1 MDFIDKIRKGAPDI
15 FLTATIDLALFPTKT
30 EILHEAFR
38 AMSVGADQI
47 YTARGPH
54 IVEMLS
60 KEDIP
65 VMCHLGLV
73 PRKSSWR
80 GGLRAIGKNA
90 EEAYKLYNDFKFY
103 ANSEPELINDFVILY
118 DIEINMIHEP
128 DKQIGF
134 DKFKRRLLRLKESF
148 ENSNYVLNF
157 VLTNSSM
164 YKDILEDEEGNFYV
178 YKLVS
183 DSNDS
188 YKSTKIMILK
198 GKSYNKNL
206 ETLDADIK
214 DLKGPPWVVK
224 SQIHAG
230 GRGAGYFKNSFNDK
244 GGVQVVFD
252 KDKVS
257 SVAQSMMGNVL
268 VTKQTGEIGKKVNRI
283 FIEEGCDI
291 DREFYLSLLVDRNNS
306 KVMMMISA
314 AGGMD
319 IEEVAITNPEK
330 IINVHFTTYK
340 DISLDDS
347 LLKKLDITKN
357 QLDEL
362 TSIINKLLNA
372 FTSIDASTIEI
383 NPLVLNNQGSF
394 VVLDAK
400 ISLDDNALFRH
411 PELAELKDLTEE
423 DPLELQAAEHDMN
436 YVKLDG
442 SIGCM
447 VNGAGLAMA
456 TMDIIKQF
464 GEEPANFLDLG
475 GTANKDRVIMGFKT
489 IQSDPNVKSILINIF
504 GGIIH
509 CDMIANGI
517 VEAVKELDF
526 KLPLVVRF
534 QGTNAK
540 EGKDMINN
548 SDLGLIS
555 IDDFTEAAKKVVELA
570 KG

>member
-1 MDFIDKIRKGAPDI
+1 MNIHEYQAK
-15 FLTATIDLALFPTKT
+15 
-30 EILHEAFR
+30 EILKNY
-38 AMSVGADQI
+38 G
-47 YTARGPH
+47 
-54 IVEMLS
+54 L
-60 KEDIP
+60 P
-65 VMCHLGLV
+65 V
-73 PRKSSWR
+73 
-80 GGLRAIGKNA
+80 
-90 EEAYKLYNDFKFY
+90 
-103 ANSEPELINDFVILY
+103 
-118 DIEINMIHEP
+118 
-128 DKQIGF
+128 
-134 DKFKRRLLRLKESF
+134 
-148 ENSNYVLNF
+148 
-157 VLTNSSM
+157 
-164 YKDILEDEEGNFYV
+164 
-178 YKLVS
+178 
-183 DSNDS
+183 
-188 YKSTKIMILK
+188 LK
-198 GKSYNKNL
+198 GKSYNSNL

-230 GRGAGYFKNSFNDK
+230 GRGAGHFKNSFNNK
-244 GGVQVVFD
+244 GGVQVVFEQNE
-252 KDKVS
+252 VS
-257 SVAQSMMGNVL
+257 SIAQSMMGNIL
-268 VTKQTGEIGKKVNRI
+268 ITKQTGEKGKMVNRI

-291 DREFYLSLLVDRNNS
+291 EREFYLSLLVDRNKS
-306 KVMMMISA
+306 KIIMMISA

-319 IEEVAITNPEK
+319 IEEVALNNPEK
-330 IINVHFTTYK
+330 IINIHFIKYK
-340 DISLDDS
+340 DISLDES
-347 LLKKLDITKN
+347 LMMKLEINKN
-357 QLDEL
+357 QLEEL
-362 TSIINKLLNA
+362 TSIVNKLLNA

-383 NPLVLNNQGSF
+383 NPLVLNKKGSF

-400 ISLDDNALFRH
+400 ISLDDNAIFRH
-411 PELAELKDLTEE
+411 PEFADLKDLTEE

-475 GTANKDRVIMGFKT
+475 GTANKDRVIMGFKI
-489 IQSDPNVKSILINIF
+489 IQSDSNVKSILINIF

-534 QGTNAK
+534 QGTNAS
-540 EGKDMINN
+540 EGRDVINN
-548 SDLGLIS
+548 SQLGLIS

>member
-1 MDFIDKIRKGAPDI
+1 M
-15 FLTATIDLALFPTKT
+15 
-30 EILHEAFR
+30 
-38 AMSVGADQI
+38 
-47 YTARGPH
+47 
-54 IVEMLS
+54 
-60 KEDIP
+60 
-65 VMCHLGLV
+65 
-73 PRKSSWR
+73 
-80 GGLRAIGKNA
+80 N
-90 EEAYKLYNDFKFY
+90 
-103 ANSEPELINDFVILY
+103 
-118 DIEINMIHEP
+118 IHEYQA
-128 DKQIGF
+128 KQI
-134 DKFKRRLLRLKESF
+134 LKNF
-148 ENSNYVLNF
+148 GLPVLN
-157 VLTNSSM
+157 
-164 YKDILEDEEGNFYV
+164 
-178 YKLVS
+178 
-183 DSNDS
+183 
-188 YKSTKIMILK
+188 
-198 GKSYNKNL
+198 GKSYNINL
-206 ETLDADIK
+206 DSIEGDIT

-244 GGVQVVFD
+244 GGVQVIFE
-252 KDKVS
+252 KDQVS
-257 SVAQSMMGNVL
+257 FIASSMMGNVL
-268 VTKQTGEIGKKVNRI
+268 VTKQTGEVGKTVNRI

-291 DREFYLSLLVDRNNS
+291 EREFYLSLLVDRNTS

-319 IEEVAITNPEK
+319 IEEVATSNPEK
-330 IINVHFTTYK
+330 IINIHFETNK
-340 DISLDDS
+340 DVTLDKSLPEKLEINRS
-347 LLKKLDITKN
+347 QFNELNTIIKKL
-357 QLDEL
+357 LL
-362 TSIINKLLNA
+362 TFN
-372 FTSIDASTIEI
+372 SIDASTIEI
-383 NPLVLNNQGSF
+383 NPLVLNKQGSF

-411 PELAELKDLTEE
+411 PELVELKDLTEE

-436 YVKLDG
+436 YVKLNG

-475 GTANKDRVIMGFKT
+475 GTANKERAIMGFKT

-534 QGTNAK
+534 QGTNASQ
-540 EGKDMINN
+540 GRDVINN
-548 SDLGLIS
+548 SALGLIS

-570 KG
+570 KR

>member
-1 MDFIDKIRKGAPDI
+1 MNIHEYQAK
-15 FLTATIDLALFPTKT
+15 
-30 EILHEAFR
+30 EILKNY
-38 AMSVGADQI
+38 G
-47 YTARGPH
+47 
-54 IVEMLS
+54 L
-60 KEDIP
+60 P
-65 VMCHLGLV
+65 V
-73 PRKSSWR
+73 
-80 GGLRAIGKNA
+80 
-90 EEAYKLYNDFKFY
+90 
-103 ANSEPELINDFVILY
+103 
-118 DIEINMIHEP
+118 
-128 DKQIGF
+128 
-134 DKFKRRLLRLKESF
+134 
-148 ENSNYVLNF
+148 
-157 VLTNSSM
+157 
-164 YKDILEDEEGNFYV
+164 
-178 YKLVS
+178 
-183 DSNDS
+183 
-188 YKSTKIMILK
+188 LK

-206 ETLDADIK
+206 ETLDADMK

-230 GRGAGYFKNSFNDK
+230 GRGAGHFKNSFNDK
-244 GGVQVVFD
+244 GGVQVIFD
-252 KDKVS
+252 KDNVS

-268 VTKQTGEIGKKVNRI
+268 VTKQTGEIGKTVNRI

-291 DREFYLSLLVDRNNS
+291 DREFYLSLLVDRNTS

-319 IEEVAITNPEK
+319 IEEVAITSPEK
-330 IINVHFTTYK
+330 IINVHFTAYT

-347 LLKKLDITKN
+347 LLTKLDITKK

-383 NPLVLNNQGSF
+383 NPLVLNKQGSF
-394 VVLDAK
+394 VILDAK

-411 PELAELKDLTEE
+411 PELLDLKDLTEE

-517 VEAVKELDF
+517 VDAVKELDF

-540 EGKDMINN
+540 EGKDKINN

>member
-1 MDFIDKIRKGAPDI
+1 MNIHEYQAK
-15 FLTATIDLALFPTKT
+15 
-30 EILHEAFR
+30 EILKN
-38 AMSVGADQI
+38 
-47 YTARGPH
+47 Y
-54 IVEMLS
+54 
-60 KEDIP
+60 
-65 VMCHLGLV
+65 GL
-73 PRKSSWR
+73 P
-80 GGLRAIGKNA
+80 
-90 EEAYKLYNDFKFY
+90 
-103 ANSEPELINDFVILY
+103 
-118 DIEINMIHEP
+118 
-128 DKQIGF
+128 
-134 DKFKRRLLRLKESF
+134 
-148 ENSNYVLNF
+148 
-157 VLTNSSM
+157 
-164 YKDILEDEEGNFYV
+164 
-178 YKLVS
+178 
-183 DSNDS
+183 
-188 YKSTKIMILK
+188 ILK
-198 GKSYNKNL
+198 GKSYNKHL

-268 VTKQTGEIGKKVNRI
+268 VTKQTGEIGKTVNRI

>member
-1 MDFIDKIRKGAPDI
+1 MNIHEYQAK
-15 FLTATIDLALFPTKT
+15 
-30 EILHEAFR
+30 EILKNY
-38 AMSVGADQI
+38 G
-47 YTARGPH
+47 
-54 IVEMLS
+54 L
-60 KEDIP
+60 P
-65 VMCHLGLV
+65 V
-73 PRKSSWR
+73 
-80 GGLRAIGKNA
+80 
-90 EEAYKLYNDFKFY
+90 
-103 ANSEPELINDFVILY
+103 
-118 DIEINMIHEP
+118 
-128 DKQIGF
+128 
-134 DKFKRRLLRLKESF
+134 
-148 ENSNYVLNF
+148 
-157 VLTNSSM
+157 
-164 YKDILEDEEGNFYV
+164 
-178 YKLVS
+178 
-183 DSNDS
+183 
-188 YKSTKIMILK
+188 LK

-230 GRGAGYFKNSFNDK
+230 GRGAGHFKNSFNEK
-244 GGVQVVFD
+244 GGVQVIFD
-252 KDKVS
+252 KDNVS
-257 SVAQSMMGNVL
+257 PVAKSMMGNVL
-268 VTKQTGEIGKKVNRI
+268 VTKQTGEIGKTVNRI

-291 DREFYLSLLVDRNNS
+291 DREFYLSLLVDRNTS

-330 IINVHFTTYK
+330 IINVHFTKYT

-347 LLKKLDITKN
+347 LLTKLDITKN

-383 NPLVLNNQGSF
+383 NPLVLNKQGSF
-394 VVLDAK
+394 VILDAK

-411 PELAELKDLTEE
+411 PELLDLKDLTEE

-517 VEAVKELDF
+517 VDAVKELDF

-540 EGKDMINN
+540 EGKDKINN

>member
-1 MDFIDKIRKGAPDI
+1 MNIHEYQAK
-15 FLTATIDLALFPTKT
+15 
-30 EILHEAFR
+30 EILKNY
-38 AMSVGADQI
+38 G
-47 YTARGPH
+47 
-54 IVEMLS
+54 L
-60 KEDIP
+60 P
-65 VMCHLGLV
+65 V
-73 PRKSSWR
+73 
-80 GGLRAIGKNA
+80 
-90 EEAYKLYNDFKFY
+90 
-103 ANSEPELINDFVILY
+103 
-118 DIEINMIHEP
+118 
-128 DKQIGF
+128 
-134 DKFKRRLLRLKESF
+134 
-148 ENSNYVLNF
+148 
-157 VLTNSSM
+157 
-164 YKDILEDEEGNFYV
+164 
-178 YKLVS
+178 
-183 DSNDS
+183 
-188 YKSTKIMILK
+188 LK

-230 GRGAGYFKNSFNDK
+230 GRGAGHFKNSFNDK

-257 SVAQSMMGNVL
+257 SVAKSMMGNVL
-268 VTKQTGEIGKKVNRI
+268 VTKQTGEIGKTVNHI

-291 DREFYLSLLVDRNNS
+291 DREFYLSLLIDRNNS

>member
-1 MDFIDKIRKGAPDI
+1 MNIHEYQAK
-15 FLTATIDLALFPTKT
+15 
-30 EILHEAFR
+30 EILKNF
-38 AMSVGADQI
+38 G
-47 YTARGPH
+47 
-54 IVEMLS
+54 L
-60 KEDIP
+60 P
-65 VMCHLGLV
+65 V
-73 PRKSSWR
+73 
-80 GGLRAIGKNA
+80 
-90 EEAYKLYNDFKFY
+90 
-103 ANSEPELINDFVILY
+103 
-118 DIEINMIHEP
+118 
-128 DKQIGF
+128 
-134 DKFKRRLLRLKESF
+134 
-148 ENSNYVLNF
+148 
-157 VLTNSSM
+157 
-164 YKDILEDEEGNFYV
+164 
-178 YKLVS
+178 
-183 DSNDS
+183 
-188 YKSTKIMILK
+188 LK
-198 GKSYNKNL
+198 GKSYNKNID
-206 ETLDADIK
+206 TLKIDLDY
-214 DLKGPPWVVK
+214 LKGPPWVVK

-244 GGVQVVFD
+244 GGVQVILE
-252 KDKVS
+252 KDQVS
-257 SVAQSMMGNVL
+257 SIAKSMMGNVL
-268 VTKQTGEIGKKVNRI
+268 ITKQTGKTGKTVNRI

-291 DREFYLSLLVDRNNS
+291 DREFYLSLLVNRNNS

-319 IEEVAITNPEK
+319 IEEVAATNPEK
-330 IINVHFTTYK
+330 IINIHFTNYT
-340 DISLDDS
+340 DITLDEN
-347 LLKKLDITKN
+347 LQTKLEITKN
-357 QLDEL
+357 QFDAL
-362 TSIINKLLNA
+362 TLIINKLLNA

-383 NPLVLNNQGSF
+383 NPLILNKQGSF

-411 PELAELKDLTEE
+411 PELVELKDLTEE

-475 GTANKDRVIMGFKT
+475 GTANKDRVIIGFKT

-517 VEAVKELDF
+517 IEAVKKLDF

-540 EGKDMINN
+540 KGKDIINN
-548 SDLGLIS
+548 SDLGLFS
-555 IDDFTEAAKKVVELA
+555 IDDFTEAAKKVVDLA

>member
-1 MDFIDKIRKGAPDI
+1 MNIHEYQAK
-15 FLTATIDLALFPTKT
+15 
-30 EILHEAFR
+30 EILKNY
-38 AMSVGADQI
+38 G
-47 YTARGPH
+47 
-54 IVEMLS
+54 L
-60 KEDIP
+60 P
-65 VMCHLGLV
+65 V
-73 PRKSSWR
+73 
-80 GGLRAIGKNA
+80 
-90 EEAYKLYNDFKFY
+90 
-103 ANSEPELINDFVILY
+103 
-118 DIEINMIHEP
+118 
-128 DKQIGF
+128 
-134 DKFKRRLLRLKESF
+134 
-148 ENSNYVLNF
+148 
-157 VLTNSSM
+157 
-164 YKDILEDEEGNFYV
+164 
-178 YKLVS
+178 
-183 DSNDS
+183 
-188 YKSTKIMILK
+188 LK
-198 GKSYNKNL
+198 GMSYNKNL
-206 ETLDADIK
+206 ETLDVDIK

-230 GRGAGYFKNSFNDK
+230 GRGAGHFKNSFNDK
-244 GGVQVVFD
+244 GGVQVIFD
-252 KDKVS
+252 KENIS
-257 SVAQSMMGNVL
+257 SVARSMMGNVL

-314 AGGMD
+314 AGGVD

-340 DISLDDS
+340 DILLDES
-347 LLKKLDITKN
+347 LLTKLEITKN

-383 NPLVLNNQGSF
+383 NPLVLNKQGSF

-411 PELAELKDLTEE
+411 PELADLKDLTEE

-475 GTANKDRVIMGFKT
+475 GTANKDRVVMGFKT

-548 SDLGLIS
+548 SNLGLIS

-570 KG
+570 KE

>member
-1 MDFIDKIRKGAPDI
+1 MNIHEYQAK
-15 FLTATIDLALFPTKT
+15 
-30 EILHEAFR
+30 EILKNY
-38 AMSVGADQI
+38 G
-47 YTARGPH
+47 
-54 IVEMLS
+54 L
-60 KEDIP
+60 P
-65 VMCHLGLV
+65 V
-73 PRKSSWR
+73 
-80 GGLRAIGKNA
+80 
-90 EEAYKLYNDFKFY
+90 
-103 ANSEPELINDFVILY
+103 
-118 DIEINMIHEP
+118 
-128 DKQIGF
+128 
-134 DKFKRRLLRLKESF
+134 
-148 ENSNYVLNF
+148 
-157 VLTNSSM
+157 
-164 YKDILEDEEGNFYV
+164 
-178 YKLVS
+178 
-183 DSNDS
+183 
-188 YKSTKIMILK
+188 LK

-540 EGKDMINN
+540 EGKDKINN

>member
-1 MDFIDKIRKGAPDI
+1 MNIHEYQAK
-15 FLTATIDLALFPTKT
+15 
-30 EILHEAFR
+30 EILKNY
-38 AMSVGADQI
+38 G
-47 YTARGPH
+47 
-54 IVEMLS
+54 L
-60 KEDIP
+60 P
-65 VMCHLGLV
+65 V
-73 PRKSSWR
+73 
-80 GGLRAIGKNA
+80 
-90 EEAYKLYNDFKFY
+90 
-103 ANSEPELINDFVILY
+103 
-118 DIEINMIHEP
+118 
-128 DKQIGF
+128 
-134 DKFKRRLLRLKESF
+134 
-148 ENSNYVLNF
+148 
-157 VLTNSSM
+157 
-164 YKDILEDEEGNFYV
+164 
-178 YKLVS
+178 
-183 DSNDS
+183 
-188 YKSTKIMILK
+188 LK

-372 FTSIDASTIEI
+372 FNSIDASTIEI
-383 NPLVLNNQGSF
+383 NPLVLNKQGSF
-394 VVLDAK
+394 VILDAK

-411 PELAELKDLTEE
+411 PELLDLKDLTEE

-442 SIGCM
+442 SIGCI

-570 KG
+570 IG

>member
-1 MDFIDKIRKGAPDI
+1 
-15 FLTATIDLALFPTKT
+15 
-30 EILHEAFR
+30 
-38 AMSVGADQI
+38 
-47 YTARGPH
+47 
-54 IVEMLS
+54 
-60 KEDIP
+60 
-65 VMCHLGLV
+65 
-73 PRKSSWR
+73 
-80 GGLRAIGKNA
+80 
-90 EEAYKLYNDFKFY
+90 
-103 ANSEPELINDFVILY
+103 
-118 DIEINMIHEP
+118 
-128 DKQIGF
+128 
-134 DKFKRRLLRLKESF
+134 
-148 ENSNYVLNF
+148 
-157 VLTNSSM
+157 
-164 YKDILEDEEGNFYV
+164 
-178 YKLVS
+178 
-183 DSNDS
+183 
-188 YKSTKIMILK
+188 
-198 GKSYNKNL
+198 
-206 ETLDADIK
+206 
-214 DLKGPPWVVK
+214 
-224 SQIHAG
+224 
-230 GRGAGYFKNSFNDK
+230 
-244 GGVQVVFD
+244 
-252 KDKVS
+252 
-257 SVAQSMMGNVL
+257 
-268 VTKQTGEIGKKVNRI
+268 
-283 FIEEGCDI
+283 
-291 DREFYLSLLVDRNNS
+291 
-306 KVMMMISA
+306 MISA
-314 AGGMD
+314 AGGID

>member
-1 MDFIDKIRKGAPDI
+1 MNIHEYQAK
-15 FLTATIDLALFPTKT
+15 
-30 EILHEAFR
+30 EILQNY
-38 AMSVGADQI
+38 G
-47 YTARGPH
+47 
-54 IVEMLS
+54 L
-60 KEDIP
+60 P
-65 VMCHLGLV
+65 V
-73 PRKSSWR
+73 
-80 GGLRAIGKNA
+80 
-90 EEAYKLYNDFKFY
+90 
-103 ANSEPELINDFVILY
+103 
-118 DIEINMIHEP
+118 
-128 DKQIGF
+128 
-134 DKFKRRLLRLKESF
+134 
-148 ENSNYVLNF
+148 
-157 VLTNSSM
+157 
-164 YKDILEDEEGNFYV
+164 
-178 YKLVS
+178 
-183 DSNDS
+183 
-188 YKSTKIMILK
+188 LK

-244 GGVQVVFD
+244 GGVQVIFD
-252 KDKVS
+252 KDNVS
-257 SVAQSMMGNVL
+257 TVAQSMMGNVL
-268 VTKQTGEIGKKVNRI
+268 VTKQTGEIGKTVNRI

-314 AGGMD
+314 AGGVD
-319 IEEVAITNPEK
+319 IEEVAITNPKK
-330 IINVHFTTYK
+330 IINVHFTKYK
-340 DISLDDS
+340 DILLDDS
-347 LLKKLDITKN
+347 LLIKLDITKY

-362 TSIINKLLNA
+362 TSIINKLLNV
-372 FTSIDASTIEI
+372 FISIDASTIEI
-383 NPLVLNNQGSF
+383 NPLVLNKQGNF
-394 VVLDAK
+394 VILDAK
-400 ISLDDNALFRH
+400 INLDDNALFRH
-411 PELAELKDLTEE
+411 PELLDLKDLTEE

-517 VEAVKELDF
+517 VEAVKELQF

-540 EGKDMINN
+540 EGKDVINN